1 VYGKHFESMY
11 TGSMF
16 GKGPMVFAV
25 WGYVISHT
33 KQDGHIELNP
43 LLLAA
48 VIGCDPS
55 EVETAINFLC
65 QSDDRSRSKD
75 EEGRRMIREGEF
87 DYRVV
92 NYVSYRNILNEEERR
107 AYNREKQR
115 ESRARKEVKKQEKIK
130 SSSSER
136 PGFVYYAQSG
146 DQVKIGFS
154 DNPWARVH
162 EFKTANPDIELLGV
176 HRGTPKRES
185 EIHHLFQNLHIKGEW
200 FRAAPELTSHIMSN
214 RQSMTVNDTSAVS
227 AHTDTNTSADTD
239 TDTKQ
244 QPLANLAL
252 VPTRDSPIVAKDV
265 VATLK
270 AIQGESIA
278 EEQRLSIRILTVFSY
293 WVAKFHMDNARTKLS
308 HGRWDRLAKFL
319 KLYDL
324 ETLLYAI
331 DGAKIHPHM
340 NQEGKEP
347 LHAFEAIFMNKPEG
361 AGRVEKLSEYARKRD
376 KRPKH
381 RYLAKHPELE
391 ALG

>member
-1 VYGKHFESMY
+1 MLDSTLWVDRPAREMFLTSLLMAEPYTTEVELRQIEVRSLDHTGFVVPPGKY
-11 TGSMF
+11 
-16 GKGPMVFAV
+16 
-25 WGYVISHT
+25 GYVRAAGVGIARRAGLDDTDDPLGALERLGSPEADSRT
-33 KQDGHIELNP
+33 PDYDGRRLVRVDGGYIVLNYELYKQRDYT
-43 LLLAA
+43 AA
-48 VIGCDPS
+48 VRQRRYRDKKKKSNGVTPVTS
-55 EVETAINFLC
+55 RVTARNVTQVEVEA
-65 QSDDRSRSKD
+65 
-75 EEGRRMIREGEF
+75 EVE
-87 DYRVV
+87 V
-92 NYVSYRNILNEEERR
+92 
-107 AYNREKQR
+107 
-115 ESRARKEVKKQEKIK
+115 EVKE
-130 SSSSER
+130 E
-136 PGFVYYAQSG
+136 
-146 DQVKIGFS
+146 
-154 DNPWARVH
+154 
-162 EFKTANPDIELLGV
+162 T
-176 HRGTPKRES
+176 
-185 EIHHLFQNLHIKGEW
+185 
-200 FRAAPELTSHIMSN
+200 
-214 RQSMTVNDTSAVS
+214 
-227 AHTDTNTSADTD
+227 TNN
-239 TDTKQ
+239 
-244 QPLANLAL
+244 LANLAL

-278 EEQRLSIRILTVFSY
+278 EEQRLSIRILTIFSY